1 MNKIILP
8 KQKAITIFLVFALSY
23 YISNLLRAITATIS
37 PNLISEF
44 DLSAGDLGLL
54 GGGYFLGFAAVQI
67 PLGYLL
73 DNKGPKKIVSYF
85 LLIAVLGMISF
96 SLSENFITLLIS
108 RILIGIGVGACLMGP
123 LTAYRI
129 WYQDETQQRANSWML
144 MVGAIGMLSSSL
156 PVQFFLPIICYC
168 RIDTYTTDADII
180 ISDTGITDTDNKLN
194 AIRAESSVY
203 STLFQ
208 IFILGISMCM
218 IMIVSLNSTSFKK
231 HNPSTKMQAVK
242 KWFVLFLLLSGDVS
256 GRILNTA
263 STTNGSNINETKGNN
278 DGDSSSLTPVA
289 PLVGNDSV
297 STMLTTTTD
306 VTNKA
311 LFALNTRLLATVT
324 VSPSNVR
331 AANNDAVDG
340 DIIMITPGEVDLSS
354 GQLSV
359 GKALTFEC
367 TDPTTKCIFD
377 AKARSSSTRR
387 VIYDTHGKTATSRY
401 VGLEIT
407 GGYTVRLK
415 RNNRKRRSQH
425 RSVVGSRS
433 KKTTN

>member
-1 MNKIILP
+1 MNKVILP

-156 PVQFFLPIICYC
+156 PVQFFLPIIGWRMIFITLALLTIFCIILIIFFIPNWNKANIQSNSNDNGSLKEIWNNSFFKSLVPMGFFNYGGLFA
-168 RIDTYTTDADII
+168 IQTLWAGPWMVKVSGYTPEQSANGLFIIYFSLLISFLSWGYLVPKISKNVSDAIKLLKFGAPLNLIVLAFII
-180 ISDTGITDTDNKLN
+180 YLGPK
-194 AIRAESSVY
+194 AGAYHWAFFAVSSV
-203 STLFQ
+203 
-208 IFILGISMCM
+208 
-218 IMIVSLNSTSFKK
+218 
-231 HNPSTKMQAVK
+231 
-242 KWFVLFLLLSGDVS
+242 FL
-256 GRILNTA
+256 
-263 STTNGSNINETKGNN
+263 
-278 DGDSSSLTPVA
+278 SLTQPA
-289 PLVGNDSV
+289 VGMAFS
-297 STMLTTTTD
+297 L
-306 VTNKA
+306 
-311 LFALNTRLLATVT
+311 
-324 VSPSNVR
+324 SN
-331 AANNDAVDG
+331 A
-340 DIIMITPGEVDLSS
+340 
-354 GQLSV
+354 
-359 GKALTFEC
+359 GKALTSFNLLLFIGAFALQWIIGVIIDLTMNLGYSEISGFRFAM
-367 TDPTTKCIFD
+367 IFFLL
-377 AKARSSSTRR
+377 
-387 VIYDTHGKTATSRY
+387 TSFFSY
-401 VGLEIT
+401 LFFLI
-407 GGYTVRLK
+407 
-415 RNNRKRRSQH
+415 RNYKN
-425 RSVVGSRS
+425 
-433 KKTTN
+433 